1 MNLEQR
7 INLLVFLSSYL
18 KENTP
23 EWQAIKHRASNEN
36 GWFTPEYIDF
46 AIDNICNA
54 FLQKEKLQAWVAAYN
69 LPEENP
75 NPKTI
80 GLVMAGNIP
89 LVGFHDLLCCFIS
102 GDNVLVK
109 TSSKDDVMIKHL
121 VQQLYLQDVTVQN
134 YISFAEQ
141 LKNCDA
147 YIATGSNNTSRY
159 FEFYFA
165 KYPHIIRRNR
175 TSVAILDGTETPSEL
190 EGLADD
196 AMIYFGLGCRNVTQL
211 YVPEGYDFIPLL
223 AALNKYS
230 WASDHHKYR
239 NNYDYNLA
247 LHILNNK
254 YYMTNETTLI
264 IEHESAFAAIS
275 QVHYQFYTD
284 AEKVMEKLKTNEDI
298 QAIVGHYGIPFG
310 KVQQPTLTDYAD
322 GVDTMEWLK
331 NLGN

>member
-1 MNLEQR
+1 VNLEQR
-7 INLLVFLSSYL
+7 INLLVFLSGYL
-18 KENTP
+18 KENTE
-23 EWQAIKHRASNEN
+23 EWQAIKQRASNEN
-36 GWFTPEYIDF
+36 GWFVPEYINL
-46 AIDNICNA
+46 AIKNICEN
-54 FLQKEKLQAWVAAYN
+54 FLPKEKLQTWVERYH
-69 LPEENP
+69 LPHENE

-89 LVGFHDLLCCFIS
+89 MVGFHDLLCCFIT
-102 GDNVLVK
+102 GHKVLVK
-109 TSSKDDVMIKHL
+109 TSSKDDAMIKHL
-121 VQQLYLQDVTVQN
+121 VQQLYIKDPSVSQ
-134 YISFAEQ
+134 YITFAEQ

-165 KYPHIIRRNR
+165 KYPHIIRKNR
-175 TSVAILDGTETPSEL
+175 TSVAILDGTETDAEL

-211 YVPEGYDFIPLL
+211 YVPHQYDFIPLL

-254 YYMTNETTLI
+254 YYMTNETTLL
-264 IEHESAFAAIS
+264 IEHESTFAAIS
-275 QVHYQFYTD
+275 QLHYQYYDD
-284 AEKVMEKLKTNEDI
+284 AQHVLNKLKHSEEV
-298 QAIVGHYGIPFG
+298 QAIVGYLGLPFG
-310 KVQQPTLTDYAD
+310 KVQQPSLTDYAD
-322 GVDTMEWLK
+322 GVDTVEWL
-331 NLGN
+331 LGIGD

>member
-7 INLLVFLSSYL
+7 INLLVFLGKYL
-18 KENTP
+18 KKNTA
-23 EWQAIKHRASNEN
+23 EWQEIKQRAVNEN
-36 GWFTPEYIDF
+36 GWFTTGYIDL
-46 AIDNICNA
+46 ATANICDS
-54 FLQKEKLQAWVAAYN
+54 FLQKENLEDWITAYGV
-69 LPEENP
+69 PAENRKP
-75 NPKTI
+75 RLV

-102 GDNVLVK
+102 GHRVLVK

-121 VQQLYLQDVTVQN
+121 VAQLNSFDDSVERF
-134 YISFAEQ
+134 ISFASQ

-147 YIATGSNNTSRY
+147 YIATGSNNSSRY
-159 FEFYFA
+159 FEYYFA

-175 TSVAILDGTETPSEL
+175 TSVAILDGTETKKEL

-211 YVPEGYDFIPLL
+211 YVPKDYDFIPLL

-230 WASDHHKYR
+230 WASEHHKYR

-254 YYMTNETTLI
+254 YYMTNETTLL
-264 IEHESAFAAIS
+264 IEHDSAFAAIS
-275 QVHYQFYTD
+275 QLHYQFYSGDT
-284 AEKVMEKLKTNEDI
+284 APVISQLKESENV

-310 KVQQPTLTDYAD
+310 KVQKPSLGDYAD
-322 GVDTMEWLK
+322 SVDTMQWL
-331 NLGN
+331 LGL

>member
-1 MNLEQR
+1 MKLEQR

-18 KENTP
+18 KKNT
-23 EWQAIKHRASNEN
+23 EDWQAIKQRASNEN

-46 AIDNICNA
+46 AVANICDA
-54 FLQKEKLQAWVAAYN
+54 FLQKDKLEAWVAAYN
-69 LPEENP
+69 LPETNP

-89 LVGFHDLLCCFIS
+89 LVGFHDLLCCFIT
-102 GDNVLVK
+102 GHHVLVK

-121 VQQLYLQDVTVQN
+121 IKQLYQQDVTIQN
-134 YISFAEQ
+134 QIAFAER

-175 TSVAILDGTETPSEL
+175 TSVAILDGTETPAEL

-230 WASDHHKYR
+230 WAGDHHKYR

-275 QVHYQFYTD
+275 QVHYQYYTD
-284 AEKVMEKLKTNEDI
+284 TAKMLEQLKTNEDI

-310 KVQQPTLTDYAD
+310 KVQQPMLTDYAD

-331 NLGN
+331 KL

>member
-7 INLLVFLSSYL
+7 INLMVYL
-18 KENTP
+18 GEYLEQNTP
-23 EWQAIKHRASNEN
+23 EWQAAAERASREN
-36 GWFTPEYIDF
+36 GWFTVDYIQL
-46 AIDNICNA
+46 AAHNISTRS
-54 FLQKEKLQAWVAAYN
+54 LKRDKLEEWVASYQ
-69 LPEENP
+69 LPSENRM
-75 NPKTI
+75 PKTV

-89 LVGFHDLLCCFIS
+89 MVGFHDLLCCFIT
-102 GDNVLVK
+102 GHKVQVK
-109 TSSKDDVMIKHL
+109 TSSKDDTLIRHL
-121 VQQLYLQDVTVQN
+121 VSKLYEQSADVQS
-134 YISFAEQ
+134 YISFGEQ

-165 KYPHIIRRNR
+165 KYPNIIRRNR
-175 TSVAILDGTETPSEL
+175 TSVAILDGTETSEEL

-211 YVPEGYDFIPLL
+211 YVPKDYNFIPLL
-223 AALNKYS
+223 SALNKYS

-254 YYMTNETTLI
+254 YYMTNETTLM

-275 QVHYQFYTD
+275 QVHYQYYD
-284 AEKVMEKLKTNEDI
+284 NVVPVLEKLKKSEDI
-298 QAIVGHYGIPFG
+298 QAIVGHYGLPFG
-310 KVQQPTLTDYAD
+310 SVQKPSLTDYAD
-322 GVDTMEWLK
+322 GVDTMEWLVR
-331 NLGN
+331 L